1 MSTPAK
7 LTKTTLFFEGGQL
20 IGQGEITLPNI
31 QFMMQEFNSFG
42 TSGTVEIPMRSLQA
56 MESAVKVGA
65 PNARF
70 FASALNVNSSFRLQ
84 ARAAFQVVD
93 PISGSSIVAERVELL
108 LMPKTFDM
116 GARNQSEGGEFNGTF
131 SVLSV
136 AYFSDGVEVMF
147 ADPINNIYRVNGVD
161 LFAADRVALGL

>member
-20 IGQGEITLPNI
+20 IGQGEIALPNI
-31 QFMMQEFNSFG
+31 QFVMQEFDSFG
-42 TSGTVEIPMRSLQA
+42 TSGTVELPMRKLQA
-56 MESAVKVGA
+56 MESQVKVMA

-93 PISGSSIVAERVELL
+93 PVAGVSVIAERVELL
-108 LMPKTFDM
+108 LRPKTLDL
-116 GARNQSEGGEFNGTF
+116 GARNQAEGGEFNGTF
-131 SVLSV
+131 TCLSV
-136 AYFSDGVEVMF
+136 AYFSAGVEVLF